1 MALQQLR
8 AQTQPLRLGQSLA
21 LTGPLSDVGQAIH
34 DGGRACFIAVNA
46 RGGING
52 QLVELVARDDAYQ
65 VTQAVVNVEAFI
77 AAPSIFSLYT
87 SMGTPMVAATL
98 PQVKQSCIPYFTP
111 LPSAMQARPLDMRN
125 VFNVRASYPQ
135 EAEELVKHLVTICL
149 RNIAE
154 VHQNKAFGKEVFESA
169 RAALAESTLTIEEL
183 AQQANLSTFHFAKMF
198 RVSMGLPPH
207 GYVAKRRVERAKHLL
222 RVSPSDLAGI
232 ALECGYASQSHFTRA
247 FKVETG
253 ATPGA
258 WRRLH

>member
-1 MALQQLR
+1 MPVQR
-8 AQTQPLRLGQSLA
+8 S
-21 LTGPLSDVGQAIH
+21 
-34 DGGRACFIAVNA
+34 
-46 RGGING
+46 
-52 QLVELVARDDAYQ
+52 
-65 VTQAVVNVEAFI
+65 
-77 AAPSIFSLYT
+77 
-87 SMGTPMVAATL
+87 
-98 PQVKQSCIPYFTP
+98 
-111 LPSAMQARPLDMRN
+111 PSA
-125 VFNVRASYPQ
+125 
-135 EAEELVKHLVTICL
+135 
-149 RNIAE
+149 
-154 VHQNKAFGKEVFESA
+154 
-169 RAALAESTLTIEEL
+169 TLTIEEL